1 MSKCKP
7 VFLVQHLFNYYIT
20 NYVTLQVHLRYLSY
34 TEHKVKIVIAGAGDI
49 GFHISRLLSNELND
63 IVLIDYDEDA
73 LEHAKSHL
81 DVLTMSGDA
90 TSLETLE
97 DAGVSDCDIFLAVTT
112 SESSN
117 LISAIMAKKMGAA
130 KTISR
135 LTKLEYMKP
144 DKQEMFRE
152 LGIDKII
159 SPTQLAVQEISRL
172 LNHCEV
178 TDHFE
183 FEDGKLSLVGITIDD
198 DSLLI
203 NRSIAQ
209 ASKYINSLIFR
220 PIAMLRGQNTIL
232 PRPDTIF
239 RRKDHVYFIT
249 PNNELDELMQSLGKE
264 PVKVKNVMIV
274 GGSAM
279 GLYTARALESTYN
292 VKVIEKDKK
301 RCKVLNE
308 KLNKT
313 LVIKGDASN
322 VELLKEEGLENM
334 DAFIALTGNSETNII
349 TSLFAEEGGVEKTI
363 ALVDNTDYTHISMN
377 IGIDTLI
384 NKKLIA
390 ANNIFRFVRKGK
402 IEAITGISGVNAE
415 IIEFVVHK
423 SNKLTRKPLKTLRFP
438 SNAIIGIV
446 IRGDENIIPTGE
458 FIFEVGDKAII
469 FALPNAI
476 NKIEALFR

>member
-1 MSKCKP
+1 M
-7 VFLVQHLFNYYIT
+7 
-20 NYVTLQVHLRYLSY
+20 
-34 TEHKVKIVIAGAGDI
+34 KIVIAGAGDI
-49 GFHISRLLSNELND
+49 GFHLSRLLSNELND

-73 LEHAKSHL
+73 LEHAKDHL

-117 LISAIMAKKMGAA
+117 LISAIMAKKMGANR
-130 KTISR
+130 TISR

-159 SPTQLAVQEISRL
+159 SPTQLAVQEINRL
-172 LNHCEV
+172 LDHCEV

-198 DSLLI
+198 DSPLI

-209 ASKYINSLIFR
+209 AAKYIDSLVFR
-220 PIAMLRGQNTIL
+220 PIAMLRGQSTIL
-232 PRPDTIF
+232 PRADTIF

-249 PNNELDELMQSLGKE
+249 PNNELDDLMQALGKE
-264 PVKVKNVMIV
+264 PVQVKNVMIV

-279 GLYTARALESTYN
+279 GLYTARALEKMYN
-292 VKVIEKDKK
+292 VKLIEKDKK
-301 RCKVLNE
+301 RCKVLSE
-308 KLNKT
+308 KLDKT

-322 VELLKEEGLENM
+322 VELLKEEGLESM

-349 TSLFAEEGGVEKTI
+349 TSLFAEEGGVDKTI

-402 IEAITGISGVNAE
+402 IEAITGIHGVNAE
-415 IIEFVVHK
+415 VIEFVVHK
-423 SNKLTRKPLKTLRFP
+423 SNKLTRKPLKELRFP
-438 SNAIIGIV
+438 SNSIIGMV
-446 IRGDENIIPTGE
+446 IRGEENIIPTGE

-469 FALPNAI
+469 FALPKAI

>member
-1 MSKCKP
+1 M
-7 VFLVQHLFNYYIT
+7 
-20 NYVTLQVHLRYLSY
+20 
-34 TEHKVKIVIAGAGDI
+34 KIVIAGAGDI
-49 GFHISRLLSNELND
+49 GFHISRLLSTELND
-63 IVLIDYDEDA
+63 IVLIDYDDDA
-73 LEHAKSHL
+73 LEHAKDHL

-97 DAGVSDCDIFLAVTT
+97 EAGVPDCDLFLAVTT

-130 KTISR
+130 RTIAR

-144 DKQEMFRE
+144 DKQEMFRS

-172 LNHCEV
+172 LDHCEV

-183 FEDGKLSLVGITIDD
+183 FEDGKLSLVGITVDD
-198 DSLLI
+198 DSPLT

-209 ASKYINSLIFR
+209 VACTVNSLVFR
-220 PIAMLRGQNTIL
+220 PIAMLRGQSTIL
-232 PRPDTIF
+232 PRPDTVF

-249 PNNELDELMQSLGKE
+249 PNCELDELMKAIGKKKVE
-264 PVKVKNVMIV
+264 VKNVMIV

-279 GLYTARALESTYN
+279 GLNTAKALEHTYN
-292 VKVIEKDKK
+292 VKLIEKDKK
-301 RCKVLNE
+301 RCKVLHGQLE
-308 KLNKT
+308 KT

-322 VELLKEEGLENM
+322 VDLLREEGLENM
-334 DAFIALTGNSETNII
+334 DAFIALTPNSESNII
-349 TSLFAEEGGVEKTI
+349 TSLFADEAGVGKTI

-402 IEAITGISGVNAE
+402 IEAITGIHGVNAE
-415 IIEFVVHK
+415 IIEFEVHK

-438 SNAIIGIV
+438 SNSIIGMV
-446 IRGDENIIPTGE
+446 IRGEENIIPTGE

-476 NKIEALFR
+476 HKIEALFR

>member
-1 MSKCKP
+1 M
-7 VFLVQHLFNYYIT
+7 
-20 NYVTLQVHLRYLSY
+20 
-34 TEHKVKIVIAGAGDI
+34 KIVIAGAGDI
-49 GFHISRLLSNELND
+49 GFHLSKLLSTELND
-63 IVLIDYDEDA
+63 IVLIDFDEDA
-73 LEHAKSHL
+73 LEHANKHL
-81 DVLTMSGDA
+81 DVLTMNGDA
-90 TSLETLE
+90 TSLDTLE
-97 DAGVSDCDIFLAVTT
+97 KAGVPNCDIYLAVTT

-117 LISAIMAKKMGAA
+117 LISAIMAKKMGATR
-130 KTISR
+130 TISR
-135 LTKLEYMKP
+135 LTKPEYMKAN
-144 DKQEMFRE
+144 KQAMFRE
-152 LGIDKII
+152 MGIDKII
-159 SPTQLAVQEISRL
+159 SPTQLAVHEISRL
-172 LNHCEV
+172 LDHCEV

-183 FEDGKLSLVGITIDD
+183 FEVEKLSLVGITVDD
-198 DSLLI
+198 DSKLI

-209 ASKYINSLIFR
+209 ASKHINNLLFR

-249 PNNELDELMQSLGKE
+249 PNNELNDLMHALGKE
-264 PVKVKNVMIV
+264 PIKVKNVMIV

-279 GLYTARALESTYN
+279 GLYTARALENHYN
-292 VKVIEKDKK
+292 VKLIEKDKRK
-301 RCKVLNE
+301 CKVLND
-308 KLNKT
+308 KLDKT

-322 VELLKEEGLENM
+322 VDLLKEEGVENM

-349 TSLFAEEGGVEKTI
+349 TSLFAEEAGVAKTI

-402 IEAITGISGVNAE
+402 IEAITGIHGVNAE
-415 IIEFVVHK
+415 VIEFMVHK
-423 SNKLTRKPLKTLRFP
+423 SNKLTRKPLKALRFP
-438 SNAIIGIV
+438 SNAVIGMV
-446 IRGDENIIPTGE
+446 IRNQENIIPTGE

>member
-1 MSKCKP
+1 M
-7 VFLVQHLFNYYIT
+7 
-20 NYVTLQVHLRYLSY
+20 
-34 TEHKVKIVIAGAGDI
+34 KIVIAGAGDI
-49 GFHISRLLSNELND
+49 GFHISKLLSNELND
-63 IVLIDYDEDA
+63 IVLIDYDDDA
-73 LEHAKSHL
+73 LEHAKDHL
-81 DVLTMSGDA
+81 DVLTMAGDA

-97 DAGVSDCDIFLAVTT
+97 EAGVSNCDLFLAVTT

-130 KTISR
+130 RTISR

-144 DKQEMFRE
+144 DKQEMFRS

-159 SPTQLAVQEISRL
+159 SPTQLAVQEITRL
-172 LNHCEV
+172 LDHCEV

-183 FEDGKLSLVGITIDD
+183 FEEGKLSLVGITIDD
-198 DSLLI
+198 DSILI

-209 ASKYINSLIFR
+209 VTSSIDSLVFR

-239 RRKDHVYFIT
+239 RRKDHVYFIS
-249 PNNELDELMQSLGKE
+249 PNCELDALMHALGKKKVE
-264 PVKVKNVMIV
+264 VKNVMIV

-279 GLYTARALESTYN
+279 GLNTARALEHTYN
-292 VKVIEKDKK
+292 VKLIEKDKK
-301 RCKVLNE
+301 RCKVLHGQ
-308 KLNKT
+308 LDKT

-322 VELLKEEGLENM
+322 VDLLREEGLENM
-334 DAFIALTGNSETNII
+334 DAFIALTSNSESNII
-349 TSLFAEEGGVEKTI
+349 TSLFADEAGVEKTI

-402 IEAITGISGVNAE
+402 IEAITGIHGVNAE

-423 SNKLTRKPLKTLRFP
+423 SNKLTRKPLKALRFP
-438 SNAIIGIV
+438 SNSIIGMV
-446 IRGDENIIPTGE
+446 IRRGENIIPTGE